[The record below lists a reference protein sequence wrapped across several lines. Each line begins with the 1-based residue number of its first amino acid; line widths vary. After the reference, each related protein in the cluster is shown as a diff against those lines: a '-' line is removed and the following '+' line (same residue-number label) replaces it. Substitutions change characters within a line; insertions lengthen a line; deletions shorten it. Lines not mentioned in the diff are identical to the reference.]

1 MKYLF
6 ESSVSMMLLYAL
18 YFFVYRNFT
27 FVRLNRIYLLLSL
40 VFSLLIPNFSWEV
53 TELTSTPQKL
63 VDFTQFYSIK
73 QLEAFGNR
81 GGEAIENPKTEFL
94 NGFSLLYFCYFLG
107 SALML
112 IRLMILT
119 FKLFS
124 FKKIPSKPYIST
136 QGKFANSS
144 FFNLIFIDDT
154 HLEKPEIEQILAHER
169 WHVRLLH
176 SFDLLFVEL
185 VKIVFWFNPIVY
197 LYQLSLAEVHEY
209 EVDSRMVEQYHPRT
223 YAHLLLKLAGFQS
236 QPRMIHTF
244 SRKPLSDRIHF
255 LFTKQKS
262 VPMKKFAYLSVL
274 PILGLITMAFSFES
288 VVKKIQ
294 EKPNKNVERPLNSA
308 LTTYPEVKV
317 SDNKELYTVKINEK
331 KGQIWVTMSPRKITP
346 DLVNRIVA
354 EQFKSFG
361 FLVKVKNTEYNDAK
375 KLNRI
380 EISMEENEVSKK
392 ARDKKKVKVSDLP
405 THFSFNL
412 NKMINKN
419 PKDLDA
425 MIVLF
430 ADKTTG
436 EHFVAPLGPPPPPPP
451 PMPMRKT
458 PPLATKSKQ

>member
-18 YFFVYRNFT
+18 YFFVFRNFT

-40 VFSLLIPNFSWEV
+40 VFSLLIPNFTWEV
-53 TELTSTPQKL
+53 TELASTPQKL
-63 VDFTQFYSIK
+63 VDYAQFYSLK

-81 GGEAIENPKTEFL
+81 GGEVIENPKAEIL
-94 NGFSLLYFCYFLG
+94 NGFTLLYFCYFLG
-107 SALML
+107 LALML
-112 IRLMILT
+112 IRLAILT

-124 FKKIPSKPYIST
+124 LKKVSAEPYIAT

-169 WHVRLLH
+169 WHVRMLH

-185 VKIVFWFNPIVY
+185 LKIVFWFNPIVY

-209 EVDSRMVEQYHPRT
+209 EVDSRMIEKYHPQA

-262 VPMKKFAYLSVL
+262 VPMKKLAYLSVL

-294 EKPNKNVERPLNSA
+294 EKPNKNVERPGNSA
-308 LTTYPEVKV
+308 LKTYPEIKV
-317 SDNKELYTVKINEK
+317 ADNKELYTITTNDK
-331 KGQIWVTMSPRKITP
+331 KDQIWVTLSPREVTP
-346 DLVNRIVA
+346 DLINGFVA
-354 EQFKSFG
+354 KQFKSFD
-361 FLVKVKNTEYNDAK
+361 FLVKVKNVEYNKAK
-375 KLNRI
+375 KLSRI
-380 EISMEENEVSKK
+380 EISLEENEERKN

-412 NKMINKN
+412 SKMINKN
-419 PKDLDA
+419 PKNLDA

-451 PMPMRKT
+451 PMPMKG
-458 PPLATKSKQ
+458 KK

>member
-40 VFSLLIPNFSWEV
+40 VFSLLIPNFTWEV
-53 TELTSTPQKL
+53 TELASTPQKL
-63 VDFTQFYSIK
+63 VDFTQFYSSK

-81 GGEAIENPKTEFL
+81 GGEVIEKSQTEFF
-94 NGFSLLYFCYFLG
+94 NGFSLLYFCYFFG

-112 IRLMILT
+112 IRLSILT

-124 FKKIPSKPYIST
+124 FKKMSSKPYIAT

-144 FFNLIFIDDT
+144 FFNLNFINDA

-209 EVDSRMVEQYHPRT
+209 EVDSRMVEQYNSRT
-223 YAHLLLKLAGFQS
+223 YAHLLLKLAGFQA
-236 QPRMIHTF
+236 QPMMVHSF

-274 PILGLITMAFSFES
+274 PILGLIMMAFSFET
-288 VVKKIQ
+288 VINKFQ
-294 EKPNKNVERPLNSA
+294 EKPNDGFKL
-308 LTTYPEVKV
+308 YPNTILKASSEVKV
-317 SDNKELYTVKINEK
+317 SDNKALFTFKTNDK
-331 KGQIWVTMSPRKITP
+331 NNQIFMTLSPRKVTLE
-346 DLVNRIVA
+346 LVNKLGA
-354 EQFKSFG
+354 SYFKEYG
-361 FLVKVKNTEYNDAK
+361 YILKVSNTKFDKSK
-375 KLNRI
+375 KLERI
-380 EISMEENEVSKK
+380 EISLEETEKNKN
-392 ARDKKKVKVSDLP
+392 ARDKNKAKVSDLP

-412 NKMINKN
+412 SKMINKN
-419 PKDLDA
+419 PKELDA
-425 MIVLF
+425 LITLF

-436 EHFVAPLGPPPPPPP
+436 EHFVAPLGPPPPPP
-451 PMPMRKT
+451 MPAKV
-458 PPLATKSKQ
+458 KK